1 MSPAS
6 KKAKPLS
13 ENQAYT
19 PNFIHY
25 CFYALFFVTPLLLW
39 PFTSEVF
46 EFNKMLFVYAMTV
59 IIATAWAVRSFQIK
73 RFEIARTPLDLP
85 LILFVTSQ
93 IASTIFSI
101 DRHTSL
107 WGYYSRF
114 HGGLVSTF
122 CYVFLFYALVTHF
135 HRHSKAL
142 KNLIYAILATAT
154 LTAIYAVLE
163 RLGIDKNIW
172 VQDVQNRVFSTLG
185 QPNWLSAYLIAL
197 LPLSLFSALHTKH
210 QAPRT
215 IYSLLSLLFLAAILF
230 TRSQS
235 GIGATA
241 IILLVFT
248 VITLIQKKQTKVL
261 PALALALLVILFLKS
276 SAVIRTLQ
284 SLNKTNPFY
293 SDTVTIVTQENETR
307 IGGSDSMT
315 IRRVVWQGAIDL
327 GKKYPFFGTGVETFG
342 YSYYWV
348 RPAIHNLT
356 SEDNFL
362 YNKAHNEYLNFL
374 ATTGFFGLL
383 TYLFLIFSIIRVIA
397 RNTAEFTRRGGWQF
411 HSTSELDLSSP
422 LLLGFTSILITNY
435 FGFSVV
441 NVALFFFLFPA
452 IYISTL
458 DNNKTISLRINLHQ
472 TLSTVLILALSLWLL
487 LGVRRLWQADLAY
500 VAGRSNLAKNIEAI
514 KKNPS
519 EPLYYAQLGNIQAL
533 VATQILSPQIKEM
546 PATTSAEIKA
556 QANSYLNQY
565 VQEALKNTSQA
576 VSMNKYNL
584 NLLKTKAR
592 TELTLAQL
600 DPKYNSDAIQTL
612 LKITEFSPTEA
623 INYFNVGILYTELGQ
638 NDQAKL
644 AFQKALQ
651 LKPDYEAAKDK
662 LSSLQ
667 GTK

>member
-1 MSPAS
+1 MSS
-6 KKAKPLS
+6 KIKPS
-13 ENQAYT
+13 PSKDREKISFIQA
-19 PNFIHY
+19 
-25 CFYALFFVTPLLLW
+25 CFYLLFFVTPLLLW

-185 QPNWLSAYLIAL
+185 QPNWLSAYLIAI

-215 IYSLLSLLFLAAILF
+215 IYSLLSLLFLATILF

-241 IILLVFT
+241 IILLVFI

-293 SDTVTIVTQENETR
+293 SDTVTIITQENETR

-383 TYLFLIFSIIRVIA
+383 TYLFLIFSTLKTFLSKNLA
-397 RNTAEFTRRGGWQF
+397 PNTTHQSLA
-411 HSTSELDLSSP
+411 SP
-422 LLLGFTSILITNY
+422 LLLGFTSVLITNY

-662 LSSLQ
+662 LSSLR